1 MRRVTPLVLAA
12 FLAIAPAT
20 AVLAASQAAAASAAP
35 CKKGSGPHLRGKD
48 FTDGTPLPSDLR
60 CADLT
65 RAKLDEVDLTRTDL
79 TGAVLRDASLKE
91 ADLTQVHV
99 EYADLRGADLSEA
112 DLGQL
117 RAKQADF
124 RGAVLIDAEAGQAEF
139 PHADLT
145 EAVLTRTVLTQAD
158 LTDATLKAAD
168 LRGAELG
175 QVRARTADFTGARL
189 RDATFDQAE
198 LQYAVFKDADLTK
211 SSFTQAN
218 LQGADLRGADVEDA
232 SFTQA
237 DDLNLTGARG
247 SAEDV
252 PDDAIVPDGAG
263 NPITGVLGGSGQGP
277 STAVVLIVLSTLG
290 LGATLMIWGAAH
302 RHRRRSAA
310 AYAAARRA
318 AEEDV
323 TRFGEEIDALDFDMK
338 INQLNGPNGEWQAAL
353 DAYEA
358 AKRSLLIAQTLQ
370 ELDGAAAAVR
380 HGRQALEAVRR
391 RLSDVHRQ
399 G

>member
-1 MRRVTPLVLAA
+1 MCRITPLIVAA
-12 FLAIAPAT
+12 FLAIAPA
-20 AVLAASQAAAASAAP
+20 AAAQASAGP
-35 CKKGSGPHLRGKD
+35 CKPGSGPHLRGKD
-48 FTDGTPLPSDLR
+48 FTNGAPLPDTLR

-65 RAKLDEVDLTRTDL
+65 KAKLDEVDLTQKDL
-79 TGAVLRDASLKE
+79 TGAILRDASLKE
-91 ADLTQVHV
+91 ADLTQAHV

-117 RAKQADF
+117 QAKQADL

-158 LTDATLKAAD
+158 LTDAQLKDAD

-175 QVRARTADFTGARL
+175 QAKARTADFTRARL

-198 LQYAVFKDADLTK
+198 LQYAVFKDADLEK
-211 SSFTQAN
+211 AQFTQAN
-218 LQGADLRGADVEDA
+218 LQGADLRGANVEDA
-232 SFTQA
+232 TFVQA
-237 DDLNLTGARG
+237 DDLNLSGTRG

-252 PDDAIVPDGAG
+252 PDDAILPAGDG
-263 NPITGVLGGSGQGP
+263 NPLSGVLSGSGQGP
-277 STAVVLIVLSTLG
+277 STALVLVVLSTLG
-290 LGATLMIWGAAH
+290 LGATLMIWSAAH
-302 RHRRRSAA
+302 RHRKRSSV
-310 AYAAARRA
+310 AYAVARQA

-338 INQLNGPNGEWQAAL
+338 INQLSGPSGEWQAAL

-358 AKRSLLIAQTLQ
+358 AKRSLLIAQTPEELQ
-370 ELDGAAAAVR
+370 GAAAAVR
-380 HGRQALEAVRR
+380 HGRNALEVVRK
-391 RLSDVHRQ
+391 RLSDVHRR

>member
-1 MRRVTPLVLAA
+1 MRRIIPLIVAA

-20 AVLAASQAAAASAAP
+20 AVQASAGP
-35 CKKGSGPHLRGKD
+35 CKPGSGPHLRGKD
-48 FTDGTPLPSDLR
+48 FTGGAPLPADLR

-65 RAKLDEVDLTRTDL
+65 KAKLDEVDLSQKDL
-79 TGAVLRDASLKE
+79 TGAILRDASLKE

-158 LTDATLKAAD
+158 LTDADLKDAD

-175 QVRARTADFTGARL
+175 QVKARTADFTRARL

-198 LQYAVFKDADLTK
+198 LQYAVFKDADLEK
-211 SSFTQAN
+211 AQFTQAN
-218 LQGADLRGADVEDA
+218 LQGADLRGADVKDA
-232 SFTQA
+232 TFVQA
-237 DDLNLTGARG
+237 DDLNLTGTRG

-252 PDDAIVPDGAG
+252 PDDAILPADAG
-263 NPITGVLGGSGQGP
+263 NPITGVLTGSGEGP
-277 STAVVLIVLSTLG
+277 STAVVLVVLSTLG

-302 RHRRRSAA
+302 RHRRRSSAG
-310 AYAAARRA
+310 YAVARRA

-323 TRFGEEIDALDFDMK
+323 TRFGEEIDALDFEME
-338 INQLNGPNGEWQAAL
+338 ISRLSGPGTEWQATL

-358 AKRSLLIAQTLQ
+358 AKRSLLIAQTPQ
-370 ELDGAAAAVR
+370 ELQGVAAAVR
-380 HGRQALEAVRR
+380 HGRQTLEAARR
-391 RLSDVHRQ
+391 RVSDVHRQ

>member
-1 MRRVTPLVLAA
+1 LLRRPLCVASPLVVAA

-20 AVLAASQAAAASAAP
+20 AVQAAAGP
-35 CKKGSGPHLRGKD
+35 CKPGSGPHLRGKD
-48 FTDGTPLPSDLR
+48 FTDGAPLPDTLR

-65 RAKLDEVDLTRTDL
+65 KAKLDEVDLTQKDL
-79 TGAVLRDASLKE
+79 TGAILRDASLKE
-91 ADLTQVHV
+91 ADLTQAHV
-99 EYADLRGADLSEA
+99 EYADLRGADL
-112 DLGQL
+112 
-117 RAKQADF
+117 
-124 RGAVLIDAEAGQAEF
+124 
-139 PHADLT
+139 
-145 EAVLTRTVLTQAD
+145 
-158 LTDATLKAAD
+158 
-168 LRGAELG
+168 G
-175 QVRARTADFTGARL
+175 QVKARTADFTRARL

-198 LQYAVFKDADLTK
+198 LQYAVFKDADLEK
-211 SSFTQAN
+211 AQFTQAN

-232 SFTQA
+232 TFVQA

-252 PDDAIVPDGAG
+252 PDDAILPVSDG
-263 NPITGVLGGSGQGP
+263 NPITGVLSGSGQGP

-302 RHRRRSAA
+302 RHRQRSSA
-310 AYAAARRA
+310 AYAVARQA
-318 AEEDV
+318 AEEEV

-338 INQLNGPNGEWQAAL
+338 INQLSGPSGEWQAAL

-358 AKRSLLIAQTLQ
+358 AKRSLLVAQTPQ
-370 ELDGAAAAVR
+370 ELQGAVTAVR
-380 HGRQALEAVRR
+380 HGRHALEVVRK